1 MQTTPDMQAHMG
13 RQEKDDKK
21 NAPNSRVW
29 WWEVSQQIAFGLQKQ
44 RNKKAPILTEL
55 TSVSFGKEAQQK
67 TLETFQ
73 FLQTQLSPFKLAS

>member
-1 MQTTPDMQAHMG
+1 MIRKILLIQGFD
-13 RQEKDDKK
+13 DDKFPNKLHLDFK
-21 NAPNSRVW
+21 NR
-29 WWEVSQQIAFGLQKQ
+29 ET
-44 RNKKAPILTEL
+44 KKAPILTEL